1 MAQERVPAR
10 FQPLRISADVTR
22 RVAFILGPLVWLVAF
37 LVVAVVVKRRDAVE
51 LALIVVVASFG
62 VGVVAAVPMRRAR
75 VRQEGGA

>member
-37 LVVAVVVKRRDAVE
+37 VVVAVVIKRGDAVE
-51 LALIVVVASFG
+51 LALIVLAASFG
-62 VGVVAAVPMRRAR
+62 VGLVAAMVMRRAR
-75 VRQEGGA
+75 VRDEARP

>member
-62 VGVVAAVPMRRAR
+62 VGVVAAVAMRRAR

>member
-62 VGVVAAVPMRRAR
+62 VGVVAAVAMRRAR
-75 VRQEGGA
+75 VREEDGA

>member
-22 RVAFILGPLVWLVAF
+22 RVAFILGPLVWLIAF

-51 LALIVVVASFG
+51 LALIVVAASFG
-62 VGVVAAVPMRRAR
+62 VGVVAAVAMRRAR
-75 VRQEGGA
+75 VREEGEA